1 MKERFEETILGVFHL
16 WGYSQVTTPS
26 VEYLHVLSKGLDE
39 IGKKRVIT
47 FIDPAGGDKPLALRS
62 DVTPQI
68 ARIAAT
74 TLKNRPAPLRLS
86 YAETV
91 FRRSPQG
98 DRKRMEVYQAG
109 AELIGVD
116 SPEADAEMIAMGI
129 ESLSRLGYNTDDIKV
144 AVSHVG
150 YVKALIED
158 ANLSA
163 EEKSDVKEALTKK
176 DTKALMEVLEKTGAK
191 NSARETLEALPG
203 LFGEVDILEN
213 APTPNSEAKNAIEN
227 VKEVVSVMK
236 LYGLE
241 NRITIDLSEI
251 RGFGYYTGLTFE
263 AFVKGLPKRV
273 FFRWK
278 IRHPFIIV
286 WRGYARNR
294 VRYRYRSSPGN
305 QFHNRLDFS

>member
-1 MKERFEETILGVFHL
+1 MGFFRL
-16 WGYSQVTTPS
+16 WGYSRVKTPA

-39 IGKKRVIT
+39 IGKKKVIT
-47 FIDPAGGDKPLALRS
+47 FTDPAGGDKPLALRS

-74 TLKNRPAPLRLS
+74 TLKSRPAPIRLA

-91 FRRSPQG
+91 FRRSKPG
-98 DRKRMEVYQAG
+98 DGKRMEVYQAG

-129 ESLSRLGYNTDDIKV
+129 ESLSRLGYNTNDIKV

-150 YVKALIED
+150 YVKALMED
-158 ANLSA
+158 ASLSA

-176 DTKALMEVLEKTGAK
+176 DTKALIEVLDKTSAK
-191 NSARETLEALPG
+191 NSARKTLEALPG
-203 LFGEVDILEN
+203 LFGDAKILES
-213 APTPNSEAKNAIEN
+213 APTPNSKTKNAIEN
-227 VKEVVSVMK
+227 MKEVVSVMK

-241 NRITIDLSEI
+241 ERITIDLSEI

-263 AFVKGLPKRV
+263 AFVKGMPKRV
-273 FFRWK
+273 FSAEGTTPFC
-278 IRHPFIIV
+278 RHMAKTPQPQGLPSI
-286 WRGYARNR
+286 
-294 VRYRYRSSPGN
+294 
-305 QFHNRLDFS
+305 